1 MSEKKVEVY
10 CFGEAL
16 GGFYSNGQ
24 GDLDEIG
31 DFHLTWGGDA
41 SNVAL
46 AIQKL
51 GHQSGFVGKV
61 GNDFF
66 GEGFLKY
73 WNEIDVNTE
82 NVSIDRERFTGLYF
96 IKSNDTNHQFEYRR
110 KNSAA
115 ANINKEDIAKE
126 KLLDAKIFHLSG
138 ITQAISENSCEIG
151 FDLMN
156 YFKNK
161 GKIISYDLNYREKL
175 WSKEYA
181 RSIYMEVLNKYANI
195 FSLSKEEA
203 EILNL
208 PKEPE
213 KAIYKLLSFN
223 PDLVIFRLGEEG
235 ALIGNKDGVI
245 KSSIFK
251 TEVEDTVGAGDT
263 FTAAI
268 IAGYLEKMSL
278 EKMLKFALKAAAF
291 TCRKIGSVEGQ
302 PLRKELNL

>member
-1 MSEKKVEVY
+1 VKKEKVEVY

-16 GGFYSNGQ
+16 GGFYSNGR
-24 GDLDEIG
+24 GNLDEIG

-51 GHQSGFVGKV
+51 GHRSGFVGKV

-73 WNEIDVNTE
+73 WNEIGVNTE
-82 NVSIDRERFTGLYF
+82 NVSIDNERFTGLYF

-115 ANINKEDIAKE
+115 VKINSGDIKKE
-126 KLLDAKIFHLSG
+126 KLLDAEIFHLSG
-138 ITQAISENSCEIG
+138 ITQAISESSCETG
-151 FDLMN
+151 FELMD
-156 YFKNK
+156 YLKNE

-175 WSKEYA
+175 WSKEQAKVVY
-181 RSIYMEVLNKYANI
+181 SEVLNKYANI
-195 FSLSKEEA
+195 FSLSREEA
-203 EILNL
+203 EILDL
-208 PKEPE
+208 PKDPE
-213 KAIYKLLSFN
+213 KAIYKLLNYN
-223 PDLVIFRLGEEG
+223 PDLVVLRLGEEG
-235 ALIGNKDGVI
+235 ALIGNRECIV

-268 IAGYLEKMSL
+268 IVGYLEKMSL

-302 PLRKELNL
+302 PLREELNL